1 MEPFAPLSDLHAAA
15 SYVSEKLRAYV
26 CEEAGFGYGVGIPHA
41 FAGSWEVRALSEGLG
56 GAAGEGFEVGQTAS
70 GDGPSRGNIVRG

>member
-1 MEPFAPLSDLHAAA
+1 MEPHAPLSDLHAAA

-70 GDGPSRGNIVRG
+70 KNVVEHGNIDCY

>member
-1 MEPFAPLSDLHAAA
+1 MEPHAPLSDLHAAA

-56 GAAGEGFEVGQTAS
+56 GAAGDGFEVGHTAS
-70 GDGPSRGNIVRG
+70 ENIVVHGNIDCY

>member
-1 MEPFAPLSDLHAAA
+1 MEAHAPLSDLHAAA

-56 GAAGEGFEVGQTAS
+56 GAAGEGFEVGHTAA
-70 GDGPSRGNIVRG
+70 GDILPKGNIVCG

>member
-1 MEPFAPLSDLHAAA
+1 MEPHAPLSDLHAAA

-26 CEEAGFGYGVGIPHA
+26 CEEAGFGYGVGVPHA

-56 GAAGEGFEVGQTAS
+56 GAAGEGFEVGHTAV
-70 GDGPSRGNIVRG
+70 GDHLADENID

>member
-1 MEPFAPLSDLHAAA
+1 MEAHAPLSDLHAAA
-15 SYVSEKLRAYV
+15 SYDSEKLRAYV

-56 GAAGEGFEVGQTAS
+56 GAAGEGFEVGHKAS
-70 GDGPSRGNIVRG
+70 EHIVVHGNIEC